1 MKPKIEQKLREIEK
15 KYEVKILFA
24 VESGSR
30 AWGFHSLDSDYD
42 IRFVYQR
49 KKDDYLNLWERKDTI
64 HFTADDNLDGS
75 GWDIQKALRLLAKSN
90 ASFTEWLFSPI
101 IYRADNEVLEE
112 LKSIGKRNF
121 NPIASFY
128 HYHSMNK
135 NFKEIL
141 KSNDVNLKKFFY
153 NIRTA
158 LCGNWIVKNQTI
170 PPVEFKK
177 LYPLID
183 EKYHS
188 KLDELIA
195 FKNTQNEIAN
205 HKIDEELIFLVKKF
219 VEENEVLKEN
229 LKATKPSK
237 KEFNDLFLKVL
248 K

>member
-1 MKPKIEQKLREIEK
+1 MKTKILQKLEEIER

-42 IRFVYQR
+42 IRFVYQL
-49 KKDDYLNLWERKDTI
+49 KKEDYLNLWERKDTI
-64 HFTADDNLDGS
+64 QFMTEDNLDGS

-101 IYRADNEVLEE
+101 IYRADNKVLEE
-112 LKSIGKRNF
+112 LKSIAKRNF

-135 NFKEIL
+135 NFKDIL
-141 KSNDVNLKKFFY
+141 KLDDVNLKKFFY

-158 LCGNWIVKNQTI
+158 FCSNWIVKNQTI
-170 PPVEFKK
+170 PQVKFRE

-183 EKYHS
+183 KKYHS

-205 HKIDEELIFLVKKF
+205 HKIDASLILLVKKII
-219 VEENEVLKEN
+219 EENETLKSN
-229 LKATKPSK
+229 LKATTSNK
-237 KEFNDLFLKVL
+237 KEFNDLFLNIL
-248 K
+248 N

>member
-1 MKPKIEQKLREIEK
+1 METKIVQKLAEIEK
-15 KYEVKILFA
+15 THKIEILFA

-30 AWGFHSLDSDYD
+30 AWGFHSPDSDYD
-42 IRFVYQR
+42 IRFVYKR
-49 KKDDYLNLWERKDTI
+49 KKDDYLNLWDTKDTI
-64 HFTADDNLDGS
+64 QFMTEDDLDGS

-90 ASFTEWLFSPI
+90 ASFTGWLFSPI
-101 IYRADNEVLEE
+101 IYRAETEVLEE
-112 LKSIGKRNF
+112 IKSIAKQNF
-121 NPIASFY
+121 NPIAGFY
-128 HYHSMNK
+128 HFHSMNK

-141 KSNDVNLKKFFY
+141 KSNNVNLKKFFY

-158 LCGNWIVKNQTI
+158 LCTNWIVKNQTI

-177 LYPLID
+177 LYSLID

-195 FKNTQNEIAN
+195 FKNTKNEIAN
-205 HKIDEELIFLVKKF
+205 HKIDEELVLLAKKIVK
-219 VEENEVLKEN
+219 ENEALKEN
-229 LKATKPSK
+229 LKATKPNR